1 MTLFTKNPL
10 ERLMMQRPYPGK
22 EETPR
27 TPAPEG
33 HFCCGCSRYGTV
45 CLRPCYRD
53 TDLREKLRAKA
64 PIVCGS
70 GPFKAPLPV
79 SLGSLGKGFAL
90 GVGWVPCSI
99 QKAALFIAF
108 HRAGQ
113 PVQQRLRREA
123 NLSGV
128 PIFTPVIPCEEGT
141 AVPGRHHLHAGI
153 FCKVLPECLQHPF
166 KAQHPYHILFRCILS
181 FMGTL

>member
-53 TDLREKLRAKA
+53 TDLREKLRQKRRSVRTPTLAA
-64 PIVCGS
+64 FSHRCYN
-70 GPFKAPLPV
+70 
-79 SLGSLGKGFAL
+79 
-90 GVGWVPCSI
+90 VPMKD
-99 QKAALFIAF
+99 QM
-108 HRAGQ
+108 
-113 PVQQRLRREA
+113 QRKR
-123 NLSGV
+123 
-128 PIFTPVIPCEEGT
+128 
-141 AVPGRHHLHAGI
+141 
-153 FCKVLPECLQHPF
+153 
-166 KAQHPYHILFRCILS
+166 
-181 FMGTL
+181 M

>member
-53 TDLREKLRAKA
+53 TDLREKAVKKSRSCLCNFSMTCPK
-64 PIVCGS
+64 PLVWYGIIV
-70 GPFKAPLPV
+70 V
-79 SLGSLGKGFAL
+79 
-90 GVGWVPCSI
+90 
-99 QKAALFIAF
+99 
-108 HRAGQ
+108 
-113 PVQQRLRREA
+113 
-123 NLSGV
+123 
-128 PIFTPVIPCEEGT
+128 
-141 AVPGRHHLHAGI
+141 
-153 FCKVLPECLQHPF
+153 
-166 KAQHPYHILFRCILS
+166 
-181 FMGTL
+181 

>member
-53 TDLREKLRAKA
+53 TDLRGETASKSAGAL
-64 PIVCGS
+64 
-70 GPFKAPLPV
+70 GPRPLPH
-79 SLGSLGKGFAL
+79 SPTDATMY
-90 GVGWVPCSI
+90 P
-99 QKAALFIAF
+99 
-108 HRAGQ
+108 
-113 PVQQRLRREA
+113 
-123 NLSGV
+123 
-128 PIFTPVIPCEEGT
+128 
-141 AVPGRHHLHAGI
+141 
-153 FCKVLPECLQHPF
+153 
-166 KAQHPYHILFRCILS
+166 
-181 FMGTL
+181 

>member
-53 TDLREKLRAKA
+53 TDLREKAVKKSRSCLCNFSMTYPK
-64 PIVCGS
+64 
-70 GPFKAPLPV
+70 PLV
-79 SLGSLGKGFAL
+79 
-90 GVGWVPCSI
+90 
-99 QKAALFIAF
+99 
-108 HRAGQ
+108 
-113 PVQQRLRREA
+113 
-123 NLSGV
+123 
-128 PIFTPVIPCEEGT
+128 
-141 AVPGRHHLHAGI
+141 
-153 FCKVLPECLQHPF
+153 FC
-166 KAQHPYHILFRCILS
+166 
-181 FMGTL
+181 T

>member
-53 TDLREKLRAKA
+53 TDLREKVNKA
-64 PIVCGS
+64 L
-70 GPFKAPLPV
+70 AEL
-79 SLGSLGKGFAL
+79 
-90 GVGWVPCSI
+90 
-99 QKAALFIAF
+99 
-108 HRAGQ
+108 
-113 PVQQRLRREA
+113 
-123 NLSGV
+123 
-128 PIFTPVIPCEEGT
+128 T
-141 AVPGRHHLHAGI
+141 AD
-153 FCKVLPECLQHPF
+153 
-166 KAQHPYHILFRCILS
+166 
-181 FMGTL
+181 GTLQSIVDKYIGK

>member
-53 TDLREKLRAKA
+53 TDLREKLRGESA
-64 PIVCGS
+64 
-70 GPFKAPLPV
+70 
-79 SLGSLGKGFAL
+79 
-90 GVGWVPCSI
+90 
-99 QKAALFIAF
+99 
-108 HRAGQ
+108 
-113 PVQQRLRREA
+113 
-123 NLSGV
+123 
-128 PIFTPVIPCEEGT
+128 
-141 AVPGRHHLHAGI
+141 
-153 FCKVLPECLQHPF
+153 
-166 KAQHPYHILFRCILS
+166 
-181 FMGTL
+181 GTLGPRHLPPSPADAQCTHERPDAAKKDVIRKRCLERP